1 VQALSSSFPSSLDW
15 NVAGGDLDRDNAAPI
30 ILIYFAAI
38 SESALFGAL
47 CIQGADHDYLTGE
60 LLRCFRMAE
69 FVGVLRS

>member
-1 VQALSSSFPSSLDW
+1 LNA
-15 NVAGGDLDRDNAAPI
+15 AGGDLDRDNAAPI

-47 CIQGADHDYLTGE
+47 CMQGAEHDYLTGE